1 MIEHENER
9 LRTKMTKNGSFLDTH
24 NNYVL
29 HRYEYLFQLIK
40 YFIVIYFLV

>member
-9 LRTKMTKNGSFLDTH
+9 LRVRMLTNGAFINTH

-29 HRYEYLFQLIK
+29 HRYVLSIS
-40 YFIVIYFLV
+40 ID